1 MSCAIIWKIFGA
13 QRKVIGLDNGQMG
26 ELKIVCLQLLTIQIP
41 SKTRSFQGRDDFAS
55 SSVAAISLITSSAL
69 LSIYFEI

>member
-13 QRKVIGLDNGQMG
+13 QRKVVGLDNGQTG
-26 ELKIVCLQLLTIQIP
+26 ELKIACLQLLTIQKP
-41 SKTRSFQGRDDFAS
+41 SKTRSLQGRNDFTS
-55 SSVAAISLITSSAL
+55 SSVAAISLITSSEL